1 MPPLARSPMHLIVG
15 LGNPGERYR
24 RTRHNVGFMVVDAL
38 AARGKAKA
46 GKLFGEAWVAE
57 ATLAGR
63 AVRLAKPL
71 TFMNRSGRA
80 VKALMDRSPGEL
92 EPVVV
97 VDDAA
102 LPVGSVRVRE
112 RGSDGGHNGLRSVIA
127 ALGSEEFPRVRVG
140 IGRGDAS
147 EDMAEYVLSE
157 FRPED
162 VTIVEEVVSWA
173 AEAIECLVGDG
184 VAAAM
189 NRYNGVRRA

>member
-1 MPPLARSPMHLIVG
+1 MHLIVG

-140 IGRGDAS
+140 IGRGDAN